1 MDTVR
6 VEVPVRATEDPEK
19 VREAVMNVF
28 PDLEIESYGDFLR
41 GEGNTE
47 ILRKLREALEL
58 RRIRLTARGILVK
71 NMRGKL
77 TRIYINKQAA
87 LIGRVN
93 VLEEPI
99 TPLGDIMVEIESD
112 DIMGIIDW
120 LAPDV
125 SGEMEGSMDE
135 K

>member
-1 MDTVR
+1 MMDTVR

-28 PDLEIESYGDFLR
+28 PDLEIEGYGDFLK

-47 ILRKLREALEL
+47 SLSELREALER
-58 RRIRLTARGILVK
+58 RRIRLTARGILIK
-71 NMRGKL
+71 NMRGKS

-112 DIMGIIDW
+112 DLLGIIDW

-125 SGEMEGSMDE
+125 SGEIDE
-135 K
+135 SLD

>member
-1 MDTVR
+1 MDAVR

-28 PDLEIESYGDFLR
+28 PDLEIEGDGGFLK
-41 GEGNTE
+41 GEGNIE
-47 ILRKLREALEL
+47 SLRELREALER
-58 RRIRLTARGILVK
+58 RRIRLTARGILLK
-71 NMRGKL
+71 NMMGKS

-87 LIGRVN
+87 LINRIN

-99 TPLGDIMVEIESD
+99 TALGDIMVEIESD
-112 DIMGIIDW
+112 DLMGIIDW

-125 SGEMEGSMDE
+125 SGETDE
-135 K
+135 SVG

>member
-1 MDTVR
+1 MMDAVR

-28 PDLEIESYGDFLR
+28 PDLEIEGDEGFLK
-41 GEGNTE
+41 GEGNIE
-47 ILRKLREALEL
+47 SLSELREALER
-58 RRIRLTARGILVK
+58 RRIRLTARGILLK
-71 NMRGKL
+71 NMRGKS

-87 LIGRVN
+87 LINRIN

-99 TPLGDIMVEIESD
+99 TALGDIMVEIESD
-112 DIMGIIDW
+112 DLMGIIDW

-125 SGEMEGSMDE
+125 SGEMDE
-135 K
+135 SVG

>member
-1 MDTVR
+1 MDAVR

-28 PDLEIESYGDFLR
+28 PDLEVESGGDFLK
-41 GEGNTE
+41 GKGNIE
-47 ILRKLREALEL
+47 SLSELREALER
-58 RRIRLTARGILVK
+58 RRIRLTAREILLK
-71 NMRGKL
+71 NIRGKS

-112 DIMGIIDW
+112 DIIGIIDW

-125 SGEMEGSMDE
+125 SRDRGESVD
-135 K
+135 

>member
-1 MDTVR
+1 MDAVR

-28 PDLEIESYGDFLR
+28 PDLEIEGDEGFLK
-41 GEGNTE
+41 GEGNIE
-47 ILRKLREALEL
+47 SLSELREALER
-58 RRIRLTARGILVK
+58 RRIRLTARGILLK
-71 NMRGKL
+71 NMRGKS

-87 LIGRVN
+87 LINRIN

-99 TPLGDIMVEIESD
+99 TALGDIMVEIESD
-112 DIMGIIDW
+112 DLMGIIDW

-125 SGEMEGSMDE
+125 SGEMDE
-135 K
+135 SVG

>member
-1 MDTVR
+1 MDAVR

-28 PDLEIESYGDFLR
+28 PDLEIESDGDFLK

-47 ILRKLREALEL
+47 SLSELREALER
-58 RRIRLTARGILVK
+58 RRIRLTTRGILIK
-71 NMRGKL
+71 NMRGKS
-77 TRIYINKQAA
+77 THIYINKQAA

-112 DIMGIIDW
+112 DLLGIIDW

-125 SGEMEGSMDE
+125 SGEIDE
-135 K
+135 SLD